1 MNTYGLPHSKSFIVY
16 IYNSNFT
23 SMKKKLLYV
32 SFILSIGIHVSAQD
46 KINWYNNGRPGM
58 ETEKAY
64 KMLKKKKAKD
74 VIVAVLDSGVDV
86 EHEDLQGQIWVNQDE
101 VAGNGVDDDL
111 NGYIDDV
118 NGWNFLGNAKGENIH
133 HASMEKARYFNFL
146 AEKYE
151 GLDRANLRELEQN
164 EYDVYQELMN
174 DLETE
179 RSQYEEYLVQINEVY
194 KLMEVCPTL
203 IAEAL
208 GKTNY
213 TFEELEK
220 WEPTSD
226 ELYQA
231 QRVVLGMLSGE
242 LTNEALENYEKEYRD
257 KLETTLNPSYNDRAL
272 IGDDPTNFGDKF
284 YGNNNVEGPDALHG
298 THVAGIIGA
307 KRKNKLGGDGVAS
320 AVKIMS
326 VRVVPDGDE
335 NDKDVALGI
344 RYAVDNGAQVINM
357 SFGKAYSP
365 YQQEV
370 YDALAYADSKGVLVI
385 HAAGNDSK
393 NIDVESNFPTSM
405 YDFQDAKLNHYI
417 TVGAS
422 SDMKAPN
429 LVAYFSNVGSQSVD
443 VFAPGT
449 EIYSTVPNNAYES
462 LQGTSMAAPM
472 VAGAAAFL
480 KSYFPEIPMVEI
492 GNILVNHGVS
502 YADVMQVNPST
513 ETEEKF
519 QSMCRS
525 GNVVNL
531 VEAVKACQKYVAQK

>member
-1 MNTYGLPHSKSFIVY
+1 
-16 IYNSNFT
+16 
-23 SMKKKLLYV
+23 MKKKLLCV
-32 SFILSIGIHVSAQD
+32 SFILSIGINISAQD
-46 KINWYNNGRPGM
+46 KINWYNNSRPGM

-64 KMLKKKKAKD
+64 KMLKKKKTKE

-86 EHEDLQGQIWVNQDE
+86 EHEDLQGQIWVNARE
-101 VAGNGVDDDL
+101 IAGNGVDDDR
-111 NGYIDDV
+111 NGYVDDIH
-118 NGWNFLGNAKGENIH
+118 GWNFLGNAKGENIH

-151 GLDRANLRELEQN
+151 GLDRANLRSIEQD
-164 EYDVYQELMN
+164 EFDVYQELLN

-179 RSQYEEYLVQINEVY
+179 RSQYEDYLLQIKEVY
-194 KLMEVCPTL
+194 KLMEVCPTM
-203 IAEAL
+203 IADAL
-208 GKTNY
+208 GKSNY
-213 TFEELEK
+213 TYEELEQ

-242 LTNEALENYEKEYRD
+242 LTDNALANYEKEYSE
-257 KLETTLNPSYNDRAL
+257 KLETTLNPNYNDRAL
-272 IGDDPTNFGDKF
+272 IGDDPSNFNDKF

-307 KRKNKLGGDGVAS
+307 KRKNKLGGDGVAT

-335 NDKDVALGI
+335 HDKDVALGI

-365 YQQEV
+365 YQKEV
-370 YDALAYADSKGVLVI
+370 YEALAYADEKGVLII
-385 HAAGNDSK
+385 HAAGNDAK
-393 NIDVESNFPTSM
+393 NIDVEPNFPTSR
-405 YDFQDAKLNHYI
+405 YDFQDVKLSHYI

-429 LVAYFSNVGSQSVD
+429 LVAYFSNVGAESVD

-449 EIYSTVPNNAYES
+449 EIYSTVPNNLYES

-492 GNILVNHGVS
+492 GKILVNNGVS
-502 YADVMQVNPST
+502 YANVMEINPST
-513 ETEEKF
+513 ETEEPFNSVCK
-519 QSMCRS
+519 S

-531 VEAVKACQKYVAQK
+531 VEAVKACQKYVSKK